1 MTPEQEAKLMQD
13 RIQELRFVLKRSPTN
28 EEIQESI
35 RQRPINYKNVGV
47 TDLTKLT
54 QVPDSTRTTL
64 DALEEPG
71 DAPQISLDPSDIMM
85 LAQEMDAGEPN
96 GLAAALNATRA
107 EDSAPVMNRLPM
119 DAKDVSGEGTEVMQF
134 DYLSSPEFYYPITPL
149 NTQGT
154 GSLTFGPDDVIT
166 AETPEQKRNRIN
178 QTRKTVLS
186 DPGLPEENVTAPR
199 PVSEI
204 SDMSSV
210 SENVDLLS
218 KHGIPP
224 EDVTETKEEVER
236 KNIAQVIAEN
246 VAEVITPDS
255 EKEVVEQAEDPV
267 KLVKE
272 TIAKNE
278 EIAKQQ
284 EGKEIKD
291 DLVMPESGVLTSVDL
306 EKPETRQIEE
316 QVIDG
321 APARTLGK
329 TALKTTSSLP
339 QDTEMVQL
347 TDLMNSLSAGDLN
360 KDIIDAVLESPG
372 YDMMFEKGIE
382 KEKVDLINAEITA
395 NNKRLS
401 DVASKKIK
409 PFFGE
414 NDTGRKILAA
424 IAAGMGAY
432 AAAMTGTKNFAL
444 EIINQAIET
453 DLLKQK
459 EQLERERLS
468 ILDQNKILESRKAEL
483 YTVAQI
489 QIKDAMAK
497 AADERNK
504 QKLIVTLEGIQQQQ
518 REAKIALGA
527 EIIKANATKQKELEN
542 RTLYGVN
549 PEVNITGTTRF
560 TGPEGRENI
569 KKAQTHNQSAS
580 KVETAIDDALR
591 ILGSKKPSNL
601 KEKVKAV
608 IPRTT
613 ERETLREAVSI
624 VANEYRQVVLNLGTQ
639 FTQFEGNFLRPIINN
654 DASTFDILFGTLET
668 QLKQIKKRLRE
679 KTKDASVTFGFSMP
693 TQYQTEPQLN
703 LSPGTQKAS
712 N

>member
-1 MTPEQEAKLMQD
+1 MTEEQEAKLMQD
-13 RIQELRFVLKRSPTN
+13 RIRELRFVLKRPPNN

-35 RQRPINYKNVGV
+35 RQRPINYKNEGV
-47 TDLTKLT
+47 TDLTDIAVNPNRT
-54 QVPDSTRTTL
+54 VPDIGFRE
-64 DALEEPG
+64 DPG
-71 DAPQISLDPSDIMM
+71 DVSKYDPMEDDLNDEIMN
-85 LAQEMDAGEPN
+85 LVQQVDGGEQN
-96 GLAAALNATRA
+96 GLAQALNATKADDPVTTFSRSP
-107 EDSAPVMNRLPM
+107 EDLA
-119 DAKDVSGEGTEVMQF
+119 DEGSEVMKF
-134 DYLSSPEFYYPITPL
+134 DYLENGYHTITPL
-149 NTQGT
+149 RQNVGPS
-154 GSLTFGPDDVIT
+154 GSLTFGPNDVIT
-166 AETPEQKRNRIN
+166 AETPDQKRDRIN

-204 SDMSSV
+204 SDTSTV
-210 SENVDLLS
+210 SESFDYLS
-218 KHGIPP
+218 AEGIPL
-224 EDVTETKEEVER
+224 EDVTETKEEVKR
-236 KNIAQVIAEN
+236 KNLAEVMAEN
-246 VAEVITPDS
+246 VAEVFNPDS

-267 KLVKE
+267 ELAQK
-272 TIAKNE
+272 TIAENE
-278 EIAKQQ
+278 EIANQQ
-284 EGKEIKD
+284 ENKEVKD

-306 EKPETRQIEE
+306 EKPETRQIEK
-316 QVIDG
+316 QVVDG

-414 NDTGRKILAA
+414 KDTGRKILAA
-424 IAAGMGAY
+424 IAAGLGAY
-432 AAAMTGTKNFAL
+432 ASAMTGTKNFAL
-444 EIINQAIET
+444 EIINQTIET

-497 AADERNK
+497 AASEDNK
-504 QKLIVTLEGIQQQQ
+504 QKLLVTLEGINQ
-518 REAKIALGA
+518 RERQARTALGA
-527 EIIKANATKQKELEN
+527 EIIKVNATKKQSLNNRYVPGFGVTQYTDPTLYRDIVKEAHKAVRSETKIKTHMETARNILKGKDGRGKFFAAIPLSTERQRLQSALAEIANQYRQKELE
-542 RTLYGVN
+542 
-549 PEVNITGTTRF
+549 
-560 TGPEGRENI
+560 
-569 KKAQTHNQSAS
+569 
-580 KVETAIDDALR
+580 
-591 ILGSKKPSNL
+591 
-601 KEKVKAV
+601 
-608 IPRTT
+608 
-613 ERETLREAVSI
+613 
-624 VANEYRQVVLNLGTQ
+624 LGTQ
-639 FTQFEGNFLRPIINN
+639 FTQFEGPFLDRIIDKEVRWKDLAFSRIEKMLNN
-654 DASTFDILFGTLET
+654 LEIG
-668 QLKQIKKRLRE
+668 LKAKRKGLMQSGR
-679 KTKDASVTFGFSMP
+679 FIP
-693 TQYQTEPQLN
+693 TNAEESQTEPQLN
-703 LSPGTQKAS
+703 LSPGTQEVS

>member
-1 MTPEQEAKLMQD
+1 
-13 RIQELRFVLKRSPTN
+13 
-28 EEIQESI
+28 
-35 RQRPINYKNVGV
+35 
-47 TDLTKLT
+47 
-54 QVPDSTRTTL
+54 
-64 DALEEPG
+64 
-71 DAPQISLDPSDIMM
+71 
-85 LAQEMDAGEPN
+85 
-96 GLAAALNATRA
+96 
-107 EDSAPVMNRLPM
+107 
-119 DAKDVSGEGTEVMQF
+119 
-134 DYLSSPEFYYPITPL
+134 
-149 NTQGT
+149 
-154 GSLTFGPDDVIT
+154 
-166 AETPEQKRNRIN
+166 
-178 QTRKTVLS
+178 
-186 DPGLPEENVTAPR
+186 
-199 PVSEI
+199 
-204 SDMSSV
+204 
-210 SENVDLLS
+210 
-218 KHGIPP
+218 
-224 EDVTETKEEVER
+224 
-236 KNIAQVIAEN
+236 
-246 VAEVITPDS
+246 
-255 EKEVVEQAEDPV
+255 
-267 KLVKE
+267 
-272 TIAKNE
+272 
-278 EIAKQQ
+278 
-284 EGKEIKD
+284 
-291 DLVMPESGVLTSVDL
+291 
-306 EKPETRQIEE
+306 
-316 QVIDG
+316 
-321 APARTLGK
+321 
-329 TALKTTSSLP
+329 
-339 QDTEMVQL
+339 MVQL

-414 NDTGRKILAA
+414 KDTGRKILAA

-580 KVETAIDDALR
+580 KVETAVDDALR

>member
-35 RQRPINYKNVGV
+35 RQRPINYKNQGV

-85 LAQEMDAGEPN
+85 LAQEVDAGEPN
-96 GLAAALNATRA
+96 GLTAALNATRA
-107 EDSAPVMNRLPM
+107 EDSAPVMNRLPR
-119 DAKDVSGEGTEVMQF
+119 DAKDVSGEGSEVMQF
-134 DYLSSPEFYYPITPL
+134 DYLSSPEFYYPIAPL
-149 NTQGT
+149 KGNVGT
-154 GSLTFGPDDVIT
+154 GSLTFGSDDVIT
-166 AETPEQKRNRIN
+166 AETPEQKRDRIN

-186 DPGLPEENVTAPR
+186 DPGFLEENVTAPR

-255 EKEVVEQAEDPV
+255 EKQVVEQAEDPV
-267 KLVKE
+267 QLVQE

-278 EIAKQQ
+278 EIAEKQEKKKK
-284 EGKEIKD
+284 EGVPTVEEG
-291 DLVMPESGVLTSVDL
+291 LVMPEEGVITSVDEVTPETAEIETQVVDGTPAVSMAQQTL
-306 EKPETRQIEE
+306 KEKPKTSPTSKR
-316 QVIDG
+316 V
-321 APARTLGK
+321 TLK
-329 TALKTTSSLP
+329 
-339 QDTEMVQL
+339 
-347 TDLMNSLSAGDLN
+347 DLMRSLDAGGLN
-360 KDIIDAVLESPG
+360 KDIVNALLESPG
-372 YDMMFEKGIE
+372 YEMMFEKGVE
-382 KEKVDLINAEITA
+382 KEKIDQINKEIRA
-395 NNKRLS
+395 NNERL
-401 DVASKKIK
+401 DKVAQKKIK

-414 NDTGRKILAA
+414 KDTGRKILAA

-432 AAAMTGTKNFAL
+432 ASAMTGTKNFAL

-497 AADERNK
+497 AADERDK
-504 QKLIVTLEGIQQQQ
+504 QKLVVTLEGIEQK
-518 REAKIALGA
+518 RKNAMISLGA
-527 EIIKANATKQKELEN
+527 DIIKAETSREESLSN
-542 RTLYGVN
+542 RYVPGF
-549 PEVNITGTTRF
+549 GTTAF
-560 TGPEGRENI
+560 T
-569 KKAQTHNQSAS
+569 
-580 KVETAIDDALR
+580 D
-591 ILGSKKPSNL
+591 
-601 KEKVKAV
+601 
-608 IPRTT
+608 
-613 ERETLREAVSI
+613 ETLVREAVKEAQKLGMNETIITEHSDGI
-624 VANEYRQVVLNLGTQ
+624 RDVLKTTKGKTLAAIWYTPERQTLQYHLAEIANLYRQKILELGTQ
-639 FTQFEGNFLRPIINN
+639 FTTFEGPFLEAI
-654 DASTFDILFGTLET
+654 
-668 QLKQIKKRLRE
+668 IKKDFNWRE
-679 KTKDASVTFGFSMP
+679 LAVGRIERMVDNLEKGINFKKKGIITNYRFSGEP
-693 TQYQTEPQLN
+693 TDSSQQNPQLN

>member
-1 MTPEQEAKLMQD
+1 MTEEQEAKLMQD
-13 RIQELRFVLKRSPTN
+13 RIQELRFVLKRAPTN
-28 EEIQESI
+28 AEIQESI

-85 LAQEMDAGEPN
+85 LAQEVDAGEPN
-96 GLAAALNATRA
+96 GLTAALNATRA

-134 DYLSSPEFYYPITPL
+134 DYLSSPEFYYPITPS
-149 NTQGT
+149 NTEGT

-166 AETPEQKRNRIN
+166 AETPDQKRERIN

-186 DPGLPEENVTAPR
+186 DPGFPEENVTAPK

-204 SDMSSV
+204 SDTSTV
-210 SENVDLLS
+210 SESFDYLS
-218 KHGIPP
+218 AEGIPP
-224 EDVTETKEEVER
+224 EDVTETKEEKER
-236 KNIAQVIAEN
+236 KNIVEVVAQN
-246 VAEVITPDS
+246 VADAISPKSEDVSDTPDP
-255 EKEVVEQAEDPV
+255 VE
-267 KLVKE
+267 LVQE

-284 EGKEIKD
+284 EGQEVKD
-291 DLVMPESGVLTSVDL
+291 DLVMPEEGVITSVDAVT
-306 EKPETRQIEE
+306 PETAEIEK
-316 QVIDG
+316 QVVDG
-321 APARTLGK
+321 APARPLAQTTVK
-329 TALKTTSSLP
+329 TAPSLP
-339 QDTEMVQL
+339 QDTKVVGMENFMKL
-347 TDLMNSLSAGDLN
+347 LDAGSLN
-360 KDIIDAVLESPG
+360 KEIIDAVLESPG
-372 YDMMFEKGIE
+372 YDMMFEQGVE
-382 KEKVDLINAEITA
+382 KEKVDLINAEIKA
-395 NNKRLS
+395 NNKRLD
-401 DVASKKIK
+401 DVAQRKIK

-414 NDTGRKILAA
+414 KDTGRKILAA

-497 AADERNK
+497 AADERDK
-504 QKLIVTLEGIQQQQ
+504 QKLVVALEGIQQKQ
-518 REAKIALGA
+518 REAQIALGT
-527 EIIKANATKQKELEN
+527 EIIKANTERTKELQN

-560 TGPEGRENI
+560 SGPEGRENM
-569 KKAQTHNQSAS
+569 KKAQLHNQSAS
-580 KVETAIDDALR
+580 KVETAIDDALK
-591 ILGSKKPSNL
+591 ILGANKPSNL

-608 IPRTT
+608 IPRTK

-654 DASTFDILFGTLET
+654 DATTFDILFGTLET
-668 QLKQIKKRLRE
+668 QLRQIKKRLRE

-693 TQYQTEPQLN
+693 NQYQTEPQLN

>member
-28 EEIQESI
+28 DEIQESI
-35 RQRPINYKNVGV
+35 RQRPINYKNQGV

-85 LAQEMDAGEPN
+85 LAQEVDAGEPN
-96 GLAAALNATRA
+96 GLTAALTTRA

-119 DAKDVSGEGTEVMQF
+119 DAKDVSGEGSEVMQF

-149 NTQGT
+149 NTEGT
-154 GSLTFGPDDVIT
+154 GSLTFGSDDVIT
-166 AETPEQKRNRIN
+166 AETPDQKRERIN

-186 DPGLPEENVTAPR
+186 DPGFPEENVTAPK

-204 SDMSSV
+204 SDTSTV
-210 SENVDLLS
+210 SESFDYLS
-218 KHGIPP
+218 AEGIPP
-224 EDVTETKEEVER
+224 EDVNETKEEKER
-236 KNIAQVIAEN
+236 KNIVEVVAQN
-246 VAEVITPDS
+246 VADAISPKS
-255 EKEVVEQAEDPV
+255 EDVSDTQDPV
-267 KLVKE
+267 ELVQE

-284 EGKEIKD
+284 EGQEVKD
-291 DLVMPESGVLTSVDL
+291 DLVMPEEGVITSVDAVT
-306 EKPETRQIEE
+306 PETEEIET
-316 QVIDG
+316 QVVDG
-321 APARTLGK
+321 SPARPLAQTAVK
-329 TALKTTSSLP
+329 TAPSLP

-414 NDTGRKILAA
+414 KDTGRKILAA
-424 IAAGMGAY
+424 IAAGLGAY
-432 AAAMTGTKNFAL
+432 ASAMTGTKNFAL
-444 EIINQAIET
+444 DIINQAIET

-497 AADERNK
+497 AASEDNK
-504 QKLIVTLEGIQQQQ
+504 QRLLVTLEGINQ
-518 REAKIALGA
+518 RERQARTALGA
-527 EIIKANATKQKELEN
+527 EIIKLNASRQKELEN

-560 TGPEGRENI
+560 TGPEGRENM
-569 KKAQTHNQSAS
+569 KKAQTHNLSAS

-591 ILGSKKPSNL
+591 ILGSNKPSNL
-601 KEKVKAV
+601 KQKVKAV

-639 FTQFEGNFLRPIINN
+639 FTQFEGNFLQPIIDN
-654 DASTFDILFGTLET
+654 DASTFAILFGTLET
-668 QLKQIKKRLRE
+668 QLTQIKKRLRE
-679 KTKDASVTFGFSMP
+679 KTRDASVTFGFSNP
-693 TQYQTEPQLN
+693 LQQTEPQLDIN
-703 LSPGTQKAS
+703 PGLKAGL
-712 N
+712 

>member
-13 RIQELRFVLKRSPTN
+13 RIQELRFVLKRPPTN

-35 RQRPINYKNVGV
+35 SRNPINYKNEGV
-47 TDLTKLT
+47 TDLTDIAVNPNRT
-54 QVPDSTRTTL
+54 VPDIGFN
-64 DALEEPG
+64 EEPG
-71 DAPQISLDPSDIMM
+71 DVRRYEPIQDDLNDEIMN
-85 LAQEMDAGEPN
+85 LVQQVDGGEQN
-96 GLAAALNATRA
+96 GLAQALNATKADDPVTTFSRSP
-107 EDSAPVMNRLPM
+107 EDLA
-119 DAKDVSGEGTEVMQF
+119 DEGSEVMKF
-134 DYLSSPEFYYPITPL
+134 DYLENGYHTITPL
-149 NTQGT
+149 PQNVGPS
-154 GSLTFGPDDVIT
+154 GSLTFGPNDVIT
-166 AETPEQKRNRIN
+166 AETPDQKRDRIN

-186 DPGLPEENVTAPR
+186 DPGFPEKNDTAPK
-199 PVSEI
+199 PVSKI
-204 SDMSSV
+204 SDTSTV
-210 SENVDLLS
+210 SQNFDYLS
-218 KHGIPP
+218 AEGIPP
-224 EDVTETKEEVER
+224 EDVSETKEEVKQ
-236 KNIAQVIAEN
+236 KNLAEVMAEN
-246 VAEVITPDS
+246 FAEVINPDS
-255 EKEVVEQAEDPV
+255 EKKVVDQAEDPV
-267 KLVKE
+267 EMVQK

-278 EIAKQQ
+278 EITKQQ
-284 EGKEIKD
+284 EGKEVTD
-291 DLVMPESGVLTSVDL
+291 DLVMPEDGVITSVDSVS
-306 EKPETRQIEE
+306 PESAEIET
-316 QVIDG
+316 QVVDG
-321 APARTLGK
+321 APAKPLGK

-414 NDTGRKILAA
+414 KDTGRKILAA
-424 IAAGMGAY
+424 IAAGLGAY
-432 AAAMTGTKNFAL
+432 ASAMTGTKNFAL

-497 AADERNK
+497 AASEDNK
-504 QKLIVTLEGIQQQQ
+504 QKLLVTLEGINQ
-518 REAKIALGA
+518 RERQARTALGA
-527 EIIKANATKQKELEN
+527 EIIKVNASRRKELEN

-560 TGPEGRENI
+560 TGPVGRENF
-569 KKAQTHNQSAS
+569 KKAQIHNLSAS

-591 ILGSKKPSNL
+591 ILGANKPSNL
-601 KEKVKAV
+601 KQKVKAV

-613 ERETLREAVSI
+613 ERETLREAVAL

-639 FTQFEGNFLRPIINN
+639 FTQFEGNFLQPIIDNN
-654 DASTFDILFGTLET
+654 ASTFAILFGTLET
-668 QLKQIKKRLRE
+668 QLTQIKKRLRE
-679 KTKDASVTFGFSMP
+679 KTRDASVTFGFSDP
-693 TQYQTEPQLN
+693 LQQTEPQLDIN
-703 LSPGTQKAS
+703 PGLKTGL
-712 N
+712 

>member
-1 MTPEQEAKLMQD
+1 MTEEQEAKLMQD
-13 RIQELRFVLKRSPTN
+13 RIRELRFVLKRPPNN

-35 RQRPINYKNVGV
+35 RQRPINYKNEGV
-47 TDLTKLT
+47 TDLTDIAVNPNRT
-54 QVPDSTRTTL
+54 VPDIGFRE
-64 DALEEPG
+64 DPG
-71 DAPQISLDPSDIMM
+71 DVSKYDPMEDDLNDEIMN
-85 LAQEMDAGEPN
+85 LVQQVDGGEQN
-96 GLAAALNATRA
+96 GLAQALNATKADDPVTTFSRSP
-107 EDSAPVMNRLPM
+107 EDLA
-119 DAKDVSGEGTEVMQF
+119 DEGSEVMKF
-134 DYLSSPEFYYPITPL
+134 DYLENGYHTITPL
-149 NTQGT
+149 RQNVGPS
-154 GSLTFGPDDVIT
+154 GSLTFGPNDVIT
-166 AETPEQKRNRIN
+166 AETPDQKRDRIN

-204 SDMSSV
+204 SDTSTV
-210 SENVDLLS
+210 SESFDYLS
-218 KHGIPP
+218 AEGIPL
-224 EDVTETKEEVER
+224 EDVTETKEEVKR
-236 KNIAQVIAEN
+236 KNLAEVMAEN
-246 VAEVITPDS
+246 VAEVFNPDS

-267 KLVKE
+267 ELAQK
-272 TIAKNE
+272 TIAENE
-278 EIAKQQ
+278 EIANQQ
-284 EGKEIKD
+284 ENKEVKD

-306 EKPETRQIEE
+306 EKPETRQIEK
-316 QVIDG
+316 QVVDG

-414 NDTGRKILAA
+414 KDTGRKILAA
-424 IAAGMGAY
+424 IAAGLGAY
-432 AAAMTGTKNFAL
+432 ASAMTGTKNFAL
-444 EIINQAIET
+444 EIINQTIET

-497 AADERNK
+497 AASEDNK
-504 QKLIVTLEGIQQQQ
+504 QKLLVTLEGINQ
-518 REAKIALGA
+518 RERQARTALGA
-527 EIIKANATKQKELEN
+527 EIIKVNATKKQSLNNRYVPGFGVTQYTDPTLYRDIVKEAHKAVRSETKIKTHMETARNILKGKDGRGKFFAAIPLSTERQRLQSALAEIANQYRQKELE
-542 RTLYGVN
+542 
-549 PEVNITGTTRF
+549 
-560 TGPEGRENI
+560 
-569 KKAQTHNQSAS
+569 
-580 KVETAIDDALR
+580 
-591 ILGSKKPSNL
+591 
-601 KEKVKAV
+601 
-608 IPRTT
+608 
-613 ERETLREAVSI
+613 
-624 VANEYRQVVLNLGTQ
+624 LGTQ
-639 FTQFEGNFLRPIINN
+639 FTQFEGPFLDRIIDKEVRWKDLAFSRIEKMLNN
-654 DASTFDILFGTLET
+654 LEIG
-668 QLKQIKKRLRE
+668 LKAKRKGLMQSGR
-679 KTKDASVTFGFSMP
+679 FIP
-693 TQYQTEPQLN
+693 TNAEESQTEPQLN
-703 LSPGTQKAS
+703 LSPGTQKVS